1 MTAFDIMDKKL
12 TWTSLLY
19 NFAIKSD
26 EIPNN
31 YANVSKIYTDKANK
45 NTSAFYI
52 IDKKNSSQMKD
63 HLGLQR
69 VSVPNC

>member
-1 MTAFDIMDKKL
+1 
-12 TWTSLLY
+12 LLY

-52 IDKKNSSQMKD
+52 IDKKFKPNEGPSQTTTSFSTK
-63 HLGLQR
+63 LF
-69 VSVPNC
+69 V